1 MMGQAQAR
9 TKKRDASLICWNSGK
24 FYSNREEAKP
34 RGCTDLCRSVLMKPR
49 TEHGRKAVHA
59 GQKATLDPLEL
70 ELQTIVSHHE
80 GSGNQTL
87 GRLQEQRMLLTAE
100 PSRWTPKTKSHHR
113 FEQIW
118 TFWHFND
125 NTKMDSH
132 SGKLSKIQ
140 PVLDYFFHKFRTIYK
155 PKQQLSLDEG
165 MSPWRGRLKFPTYN
179 LVEITIMVDLFGWC
193 VGVTPALSV
202 IWRYTL
208 LKERLQETLL
218 SALGP
223 CLGIWHHVYQ
233 DNYYNINYIYC

>member
-100 PSRWTPKTKSHHR
+100 PSRWTPKAPPLPGSTSSWSHLFLAPPLPGPASFHHDNARENHR
-113 FEQIW
+113 YALFRR
-118 TFWHFND
+118 
-125 NTKMDSH
+125 SH
-132 SGKLSKIQ
+132 
-140 PVLDYFFHKFRTIYK
+140 
-155 PKQQLSLDEG
+155 
-165 MSPWRGRLKFPTYN
+165 
-179 LVEITIMVDLFGWC
+179 
-193 VGVTPALSV
+193 
-202 IWRYTL
+202 
-208 LKERLQETLL
+208 
-218 SALGP
+218 
-223 CLGIWHHVYQ
+223 
-233 DNYYNINYIYC
+233 

>member
-100 PSRWTPKTKSHHR
+100 PSRWTPKQV
-113 FEQIW
+113 EQAAAAL
-118 TFWHFND
+118 FNG
-125 NTKMDSH
+125 SLH
-132 SGKLSKIQ
+132 STHMASS
-140 PVLDYFFHKFRTIYK
+140 V
-155 PKQQLSLDEG
+155 SLAPEEV
-165 MSPWRGRLKFPTYN
+165 PFPFT
-179 LVEITIMVDLFGWC
+179 VSFST
-193 VGVTPALSV
+193 
-202 IWRYTL
+202 
-208 LKERLQETLL
+208 
-218 SALGP
+218 SAS
-223 CLGIWHHVYQ
+223 
-233 DNYYNINYIYC
+233 